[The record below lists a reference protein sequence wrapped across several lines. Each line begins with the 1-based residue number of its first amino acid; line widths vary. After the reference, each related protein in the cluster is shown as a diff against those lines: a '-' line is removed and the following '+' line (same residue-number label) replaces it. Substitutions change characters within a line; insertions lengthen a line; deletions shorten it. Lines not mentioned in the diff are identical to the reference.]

1 MEPDD
6 DDRPLI
12 PYIVGMLLGSI
23 LEGFMMTL
31 GGVILLVLLGV
42 L

>member
-6 DDRPLI
+6 DTPLI
-12 PYIVGMLLGSI
+12 PYLLGMMLGSI
-23 LEGFMMTL
+23 LEGFLMTL